1 MTVDTQTIRNL
12 LSCNENDRIDF
23 KQEFYD
29 LSGDTKEQKNAKAA
43 AMIKDI
49 LSLCNTIRNESAY
62 IVCGVREEGNVR
74 IVCGLTNLP
83 PDDAD
88 LQGKLS
94 AERLQLLR
102 DRYAGQVSFYFIN
115 PGESTDTNPASSF
128 SLLPFYAD
136 GQQQLLRI
144 LDPHK
149 TPEAFLLKKQ
159 NTKLTL
165 VYRGAIDDNPQM
177 ASAVTQPWLQSAID
191 NLRDE
196 KAPAQA
202 EVRASG
208 CTIRKK

>member
-1 MTVDTQTIRNL
+1 MNKFLLCIVFLLAALIAKGQDIPDASLVRKSDGQTVL
-12 LSCNENDRIDF
+12 LSEC
-23 KQEFYD
+23 
-29 LSGDTKEQKNAKAA
+29 LACT
-43 AMIKDI
+43 
-49 LSLCNTIRNESAY
+49 
-62 IVCGVREEGNVR
+62 GVV
-74 IVCGLTNLP
+74 IIFTS
-83 PDDAD
+83 PDCPFD
-88 LQGKLS
+88 GYY

-191 NLRDE
+191 NLLDG
-196 KAPAQA
+196 KTPAQA

>member
-94 AERLQLLR
+94 ARTTPVPKFQLRTRTFENKWIAIIEIPVFPYSTPPTSTKDLPGIVQNQVYIRRGSRNSEANPQEIFLITQWLRNLERAFFPTLT
-102 DRYAGQVSFYFIN
+102 
-115 PGESTDTNPASSF
+115 P
-128 SLLPFYAD
+128 
-136 GQQQLLRI
+136 
-144 LDPHK
+144 LDP
-149 TPEAFLLKKQ
+149 
-159 NTKLTL
+159 
-165 VYRGAIDDNPQM
+165 
-177 ASAVTQPWLQSAID
+177 
-191 NLRDE
+191 NL
-196 KAPAQA
+196 
-202 EVRASG
+202 
-208 CTIRKK
+208 

>member
-1 MTVDTQTIRNL
+1 MNKLLICMVCLLPALTGYGQDIPNASLVRKSDGQTIL
-12 LSCNENDRIDF
+12 LTECVAC
-23 KQEFYD
+23 
-29 LSGDTKEQKNAKAA
+29 T
-43 AMIKDI
+43 
-49 LSLCNTIRNESAY
+49 
-62 IVCGVREEGNVR
+62 GVV
-74 IVCGLTNLP
+74 IIFTS
-83 PDDAD
+83 PDCPFD
-88 LQGKLS
+88 GYY

-115 PGESTDTNPASSF
+115 PAESTDTNPAASF
-128 SLLPFYAD
+128 SSLPFYTD
-136 GQQQLLRI
+136 NQQQYLKI

-191 NLRDE
+191 NLRDG
-196 KAPAQA
+196 KAPAQT